1 MNKPLMHDAMAA
13 THQYTGPW
21 ITDRP
26 PPRTGSFLVSIV
38 DPDNWRYTTISVWQ
52 EGRWDMLYGRVV
64 GWQEKPEP
72 IRV

>member
-1 MNKPLMHDAMAA
+1 MFCQMVKEHALAHS
-13 THQYTGPW
+13 GW
-21 ITDRP
+21 VVDRD

-52 EGRWDMLYGRVV
+52 EGRWDMLYGKVL